1 MEHSRNLV
9 YFKDADGRF
18 IKVGTTFAERLN
30 LARPEEAVGR
40 TDFDFFTESQA
51 RQARDDERQVMSTG
65 RPLLGRRE
73 ARTLPD
79 GRTAWM
85 MTSKLPLRDAAG
97 RIIGTF
103 AVSEDI
109 TPLVK
114 TQQSL
119 RSSETRLRALTADRI
134 LMECDLIHARSILDS
149 LLPEKLPAHPRLK
162 IKLHYKPMQSIG
174 GDFVALPALPAGT
187 LGVFLGDLM
196 GHGVA
201 AALHLALLKFLS
213 DRLLVTFGTDPKAY
227 LEHLNRQVRKQMR
240 QTFICGMYGLF
251 QFREGRESGVL
262 EVAGAGHHGPL
273 VHRADT
279 GALELVRLGGNAA
292 LGILDSY
299 ETATV
304 RITLRPRDRV
314 YLFTDGL
321 YEAFNGKREIL
332 GMERLIG
339 IFRATRDRSLD
350 GAFAHV
356 LKEVDAFR
364 AGTPVNDDVVLAG
377 FEVRKEESPGAR

>member
-1 MEHSRNLV
+1 
-9 YFKDADGRF
+9 
-18 IKVGTTFAERLN
+18 
-30 LARPEEAVGR
+30 
-40 TDFDFFTESQA
+40 
-51 RQARDDERQVMSTG
+51 
-65 RPLLGRRE
+65 
-73 ARTLPD
+73 
-79 GRTAWM
+79 M

-134 LMECDLIHARSILDS
+134 LMERDLHHARSILDS
-149 LLPEKLPAHPRLK
+149 LLPEKLPVHPRLR

-174 GDFVALPALPAGT
+174 GDFVALPALSAGT

-240 QTFICGMYGLF
+240 HTFISGMYGLF
-251 QFREGRESGVL
+251 QFRDGHESGVL

-299 ETATV
+299 ETISV
-304 RITLRPRDRV
+304 RITLRPRDR
-314 YLFTDGL
+314 
-321 YEAFNGKREIL
+321 
-332 GMERLIG
+332 
-339 IFRATRDRSLD
+339 SLD
-350 GAFAHV
+350 EAFAHV

-364 AGTPVNDDVVLAG
+364 AGTPVSDDVVVAG
-377 FEVRKEESPGAR
+377 FEVR